1 MLDDACVC
9 GVRAQGSAL
18 PCIGSSTC
26 CCIGL
31 MISCTTPVYET
42 AMTVLAK
49 RTALLSPLA
58 SFPSAVLRTARVL
71 QTAEPET
78 LRNGVLPSFLNYPLL
93 PICCLWYGLVDFR
106 ALLIILIKC
115 C

>member
-1 MLDDACVC
+1 
-9 GVRAQGSAL
+9 
-18 PCIGSSTC
+18 
-26 CCIGL
+26 

-93 PICCLWYGLVDFR
+93 SIGGYGTVLWILGRY
-106 ALLIILIKC
+106 LLYLLSVVSWF
-115 C
+115 